1 MMTNA
6 QFKSFSQWRPFW
18 EWFPLLLLFCCL
30 QCHFLWAQ
38 RGDATNR
45 QPVDDATFA
54 QIADL
59 FQYDRN
65 MPLEALILGNW
76 PYRIPYVIEK
86 ISYRSI
92 HSEIVSGY
100 FAHPLDSAGK
110 RFPAILLVHGS
121 NGIWGKNED
130 WALDWMDVLARS
142 GRSVLVIDNFG
153 FGERLRSGEGEQG
166 RQLGPYET
174 RDMVVQ
180 TVVDQ
185 RRGLD
190 YLESRSEVD
199 PAKIGLLGGSRGG
212 WIGAMVA
219 GLDNRLKAAVLTV
232 VAEPRGTTADPFSRY
247 QHTMNFVPRIKAPV
261 LIVGASRD
269 KPSRVAFDKQLFAAL
284 PGVKQEIWF
293 DSEHYVAP
301 KQNNKEILQWLD
313 AVLK

>member
-1 MMTNA
+1 MTVTWHRTVLGGRFLLILTLANLL
-6 QFKSFSQWRPFW
+6 SFPSESQT
-18 EWFPLLLLFCCL
+18 
-30 QCHFLWAQ
+30 
-38 RGDATNR
+38 GDTAG
-45 QPVDDATFA
+45 QAPVDAAAFA

-59 FQYDRN
+59 FQYDRTL
-65 MPLEALILGNW
+65 PLESATLGNW

-92 HSEIVSGY
+92 HNEIVSGY
-100 FAHPLDSAGK
+100 FAHPQNSGGK
-110 RFPAILLVHGS
+110 RSAAILLVHGS

-142 GRSVLVIDNFG
+142 GRAVLVIDNYG
-153 FGERLRSGEGEQG
+153 FGERLKPGEGEQG
-166 RQLGPYET
+166 RPMGPFET
-174 RDMVVQ
+174 RDMVIQ

-219 GLDNRLKAAVLTV
+219 GLDHRLKAVVLTV
-232 VAEPRGTTADPFSRY
+232 VAEPRGTSADPFSRY
-247 QHTMNFVPRIKAPV
+247 QHTLNFVPHIGAPV

-269 KPSRVAFDKQLFAAL
+269 KPSRVTFDHQLYAAL
-284 PGVKQEIWF
+284 PGPKHEIWF
-293 DSEHYVAP
+293 DSEHYIPP
-301 KQNNKEILQWLD
+301 KQNNREILQWLD
-313 AVLK
+313 SNLK